1 MGDMNMTIHK
11 KKSYARPLLA
21 LILVAPLALGTSSL
35 ARADQCLDP
44 SDVDVKITVKN
55 SCGMSVAPA
64 NTADKCGLTSGCVKI
79 KKDKWLRWK
88 AMDAEDNPVN
98 FELVFSPFD
107 PNPVKSSKGC
117 ARQKIKNDTPVAE
130 YKYTVVITDG
140 DCAGKFKD
148 PRIKV
153 ED

>member
-1 MGDMNMTIHK
+1 MKNRQIRP
-11 KKSYARPLLA
+11 YIRPLLA
-21 LILVAPLALGTSSL
+21 LTLVAPLALGTSST
-35 ARADQCLDP
+35 AQADQCSDP
-44 SDVDVKITVKN
+44 GDVDVTITVKN
-55 SCGMSVAPA
+55 SCGIRVAP
-64 NTADKCGLTSGCVKI
+64 NSTADKCGFTSDCI
-79 KKDKWLRWK
+79 KVRKDKWLRWK
-88 AMDAEDNPVN
+88 AMDADENPVN
-98 FELVFSPFD
+98 FELVFSPFE
-107 PNPVKSSKGC
+107 PNPIKSSKGC

>member
-1 MGDMNMTIHK
+1 MKNRQTRPYI
-11 KKSYARPLLA
+11 RPLLA
-21 LILVAPLALGTSSL
+21 LILVAPLALGTSSP
-35 ARADQCLDP
+35 AQADQCSDP
-44 SDVDVKITVKN
+44 GDVDVEITVKN
-55 SCGMSVAPA
+55 SCGIRVAPA
-64 NTADKCGLTSGCVKI
+64 RTSDKCGFTSDCVKVR
-79 KKDKWLRWK
+79 KDKWMRWK
-88 AMDAEDNPVN
+88 AMDADENPVN

-107 PNPVKSSKGC
+107 PNPIKSSKGC